1 MQDELSIIRMWK
13 KIASQPGNQK
23 KAAQAEEKE
32 DRNKDPAMGDQPRQQ
47 LMVCA
52 SYAFESSFE
61 SFLKTR
67 EGVPTILVIL
77 VYPEHIHYQRGN
89 KRAGKQIRSQH
100 GENHG
105 LGERNKQVARHTAQ
119 QEQRHKHDAD
129 AEGRHQSWNG
139 DLLRS
144 VEDGLFHIG
153 LVALFENAIYVLD
166 LNSRI
171 VDENAD
177 RKCQTAQGHDVDR
190 LAQKTQNDH
199 RSENRQRNGDR
210 NNDRAAP
217 TPDEEKYHRR
227 SQEPGNQGLADDAMD
242 RAAHEN

>member
-1 MQDELSIIRMWK
+1 M
-13 KIASQPGNQK
+13 ASQPGNQK

-144 VEDGLFHIG
+144 VED
-153 LVALFENAIYVLD
+153 
-166 LNSRI
+166 
-171 VDENAD
+171 AD
-177 RKCQTAQGHDVDR
+177 RKCQTAQGHDVNR

>member
-1 MQDELSIIRMWK
+1 MREEV
-13 KIASQPGNQK
+13 ASQPGNQK
-23 KAAQAEEKE
+23 KATEAEEKE
-32 DRNKDPAMGDQPRQQ
+32 GRNKELAMGDQPREQ
-47 LMVCA
+47 LVIRA
-52 SYAFESSFE
+52 SYALECCLE

-67 EGVPTILVIL
+67 EGVPTILAIL
-77 VYPEHIHYQRGN
+77 VHPEHVHHERGN
-89 KRAGKQIRSQH
+89 ERAGKQIRSQH

-129 AEGRHQSWNG
+129 AESRDQSWNG

-166 LNSRI
+166 LNGRI

-199 RSENRQRNGDR
+199 RSEDRKRNGDR

-217 TPDEEKYHRR
+217 TADEQQYHRR
-227 SQEPGNQGLADDAMD
+227 SQEPGNQGFADDTMNRTAN
-242 RAAHEN
+242 EN